1 MKNLEQ
7 SFRLKDGTIVPFL
20 LNAVPIEIDG
30 ERCILTTSRDILDLK
45 ESQQQLRESE
55 ATLRQIFDAS
65 LDWINVIDP
74 EVDKFVTVN
83 AAFADAFGVTKEQ
96 LLAIRPS
103 QTGKWDDPARLEEF
117 RHQLNTQ
124 GSVRNFE
131 SSHTGP
137 AGRHRDILISS
148 TIITVNSRPHILSF
162 VRDISEIKE
171 TERRLRESEEK
182 FRQIFEKSADVVVV
196 GDLDTGTILEVNDQ
210 FVKRSGLTR
219 EQVIGRTEQDFGFFP
234 DRRARD
240 EFVRKLLTDG
250 HVQNHEVQMTGAD
263 PEAPVPAL
271 VSGVRVKLNGLNC
284 GIAVVR
290 NITDIK
296 LAERKLRES
305 EATLRK
311 ILESSPD
318 AVCIHDRRGR
328 YVHVNR
334 EFERLIGYRREQ
346 CVGKTFWELDVW
358 PDRKS
363 ADYFTSTVVNN
374 GEVRNV
380 QAVLRTADGRMVPCL
395 ISGVM
400 VDLEGQ
406 ECCMTI
412 TRDISD
418 LKSTEV
424 KLQESEATLRR
435 IFESGLDPMAIV
447 DMSNSTWI
455 DVNQEFCR
463 FHGVA
468 KEDIIGRSDRELGV
482 WADLAEREDFVR
494 RLREGAVRNMAVT
507 LQTSD
512 GRKIPCLISAMV
524 IELGGRPCCI
534 STVRD
539 ISERLEAER
548 SLRESQAALRK
559 IVDSV
564 ADPLTVTD
572 MSGMYLDVND
582 AFVATTGYSREEV
595 IGKRIWELPLT
606 DWSKADLNGIV
617 ELLEKGVVRNTES
630 VMRTKSGKEI
640 PVLTSVV
647 MMELNGKRCG
657 LTIARDISERKQQ
670 ELKLKQSEEY
680 FRNLIESSSDVILVI
695 DYTGN
700 ILFAGG
706 AGRGELGYTS
716 EDVIG
721 SNGIHVDSPG
731 RYGASS

>member
-1 MKNLEQ
+1 M
-7 SFRLKDGTIVPFL
+7 
-20 LNAVPIEIDG
+20 
-30 ERCILTTSRDILDLK
+30 
-45 ESQQQLRESE
+45 
-55 ATLRQIFDAS
+55 
-65 LDWINVIDP
+65 
-74 EVDKFVTVN
+74 
-83 AAFADAFGVTKEQ
+83 
-96 LLAIRPS
+96 
-103 QTGKWDDPARLEEF
+103 
-117 RHQLNTQ
+117 
-124 GSVRNFE
+124 
-131 SSHTGP
+131 
-137 AGRHRDILISS
+137 
-148 TIITVNSRPHILSF
+148 
-162 VRDISEIKE
+162 
-171 TERRLRESEEK
+171 
-182 FRQIFEKSADVVVV
+182 
-196 GDLDTGTILEVNDQ
+196 
-210 FVKRSGLTR
+210 
-219 EQVIGRTEQDFGFFP
+219 
-234 DRRARD
+234 
-240 EFVRKLLTDG
+240 
-250 HVQNHEVQMTGAD
+250 
-263 PEAPVPAL
+263 
-271 VSGVRVKLNGLNC
+271 
-284 GIAVVR
+284 
-290 NITDIK
+290 
-296 LAERKLRES
+296 
-305 EATLRK
+305 
-311 ILESSPD
+311 
-318 AVCIHDRRGR
+318 
-328 YVHVNR
+328 
-334 EFERLIGYRREQ
+334 
-346 CVGKTFWELDVW
+346 
-358 PDRKS
+358 
-363 ADYFTSTVVNN
+363 
-374 GEVRNV
+374 
-380 QAVLRTADGRMVPCL
+380 QAVLRTANGRMVPCL

-406 ECCMTI
+406 QCCMTI

-680 FRNLIESSSDVILVI
+680 FRTLIESSSDVILVI

-700 ILFAGG
+700 IVIRRRRRTRRTRLHQR
-706 AGRGELGYTS
+706 GRHRNQRHQLVHPDDMTHQAEITRDAFMHPERIVRSEARIRAVRRALGRMRIRGPRHHRSQRQSDPAHYHAQHHASANAPSRNWPRRATRR
-716 EDVIG
+716 
-721 SNGIHVDSPG
+721 SPPP
-731 RYGASS
+731 RPNRNSSPVCRTRSAPR